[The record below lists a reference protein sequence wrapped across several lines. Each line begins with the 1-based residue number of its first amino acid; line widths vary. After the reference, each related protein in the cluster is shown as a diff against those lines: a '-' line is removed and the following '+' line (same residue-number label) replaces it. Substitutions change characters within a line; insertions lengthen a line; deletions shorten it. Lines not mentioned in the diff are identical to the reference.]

1 MSILNIKH
9 NYNVSFSKS
18 AEPLFND
25 ISIYVNMKMKLMTL
39 YNSLFYKLPKDDL
52 NNDIIRTIGWSYE
65 NDKSKFNKHLR
76 LFYLPLYI
84 FYYYSMLFYIL
95 FFSKIKF
102 IKSEVD
108 LLVCDIND
116 DREIERIS
124 KLLTKFQN
132 KNIAL
137 FVSDSVDEYKN
148 YNIIKQKNYK
158 NYDFFLVIKT
168 IFFELVFGLFINIV
182 LSLYYKHNT
191 FYHQIRFINNYLEY
205 ASIFKNFKSKYL
217 YIERYIKIKPT
228 MRSLYH
234 MYGGK
239 IFFTSQKSILAS
251 DQTSFCYNFDIM
263 FSLGKKS
270 MNKSKY
276 FHGKID
282 KIIPVGSLFRNQF
295 MLSKKFID
303 TEKSIDGKYDVV
315 FFGGNIVEASFFRN
329 YKFFLDDYYDSL
341 EWLKSI
347 AIKHPDLKIGIKHHN
362 NAKVDLKEENIF
374 KNTNIKIIDNSMD
387 SYSLISN
394 CRVSITYASTI
405 GYEALSM
412 GKPCIFLD
420 PNEGNNFLPKIS
432 DNFITDIFRAKSL
445 DEFMSQFEYLIS
457 GNFHIEEYKN
467 DIEEII
473 CQEKDIAEI
482 MYKNLI
488 Y

>member
-1 MSILNIKH
+1 MSIFKIKTNHNI
-9 NYNVSFSKS
+9 SFSKS
-18 AEPLFND
+18 AEPFFKN
-25 ISIYVNMKMKLMTL
+25 ISIYVNKKMKLMTL

-52 NNDIIRTIGWSYE
+52 NNNIIRSIGWCYK
-65 NDKSKFNKHLR
+65 NDKGTFNNHLR
-76 LFYLPLYI
+76 LLYLPLYI
-84 FYYYSMLFYIL
+84 FFYYGMLFYIL
-95 FFSKIKF
+95 CFSKFKF
-102 IKSEVD
+102 KKSEVD

-116 DREIERIS
+116 DREIKRIN
-124 KLLTKFQN
+124 KLLSKFHN
-132 KNIAL
+132 KKIAL
-137 FVSDSVDEYKN
+137 FVRGSVDDYKN
-148 YNIIKQKNYK
+148 FTIVKQKNYK

-182 LSLYYKHNT
+182 ISLYYKHNT

-217 YIERYIKIKPT
+217 YIERYIKISPI

-303 TEKSIDGKYDVV
+303 SEKSIDDKYDVV

-329 YKFFLDDYYDSL
+329 YKNFLNDYYDSL

-347 AIKHPDLKIGIKHHN
+347 AIKYPDFKIGIKHHN
-362 NAKVDLKEENIF
+362 NAKVDLIEENIF
-374 KNTNIKIIDNSMD
+374 KNTNIEIIDNLMD

-432 DNFITDIFRAKSL
+432 DNRITDIFRAKSL
-445 DEFMSQFEYLIS
+445 DEFMSQFDYLLS
-457 GNFHIEEYKN
+457 GSFHIDKYKN

-473 CQEKDIAEI
+473 YQEKDIAEI

-488 Y
+488 H